1 MEVGFHRRRPLM
13 HGHTRGWVSLVLI
26 ALVVVMVPWTLWL
39 SIALPSRHTSHDWD
53 STWVGFDIVL
63 LAALALTAAGYRR
76 RWAILPIVASASG
89 MLLFADAWFDVTLSG
104 ADGASLFLAVAAELP
119 VGAFC
124 LWIAWQGMQELL
136 ARATSPG
143 DRRAPVRASLRPHT
157 PDRRRRAGRSRVG

>member
-26 ALVVVMVPWTLWL
+26 ALVAVMVPWTLWL
-39 SIALPSRHTSHDWD
+39 SVVLPSRHTSHDWD
-53 STWVGFDIVL
+53 STWVGFDLVL
-63 LAALALTAAGYRR
+63 LTGLALTAAGYRR

-136 ARATSPG
+136 ARTTSPG
-143 DRRAPVRASLRPHT
+143 DRRAPGRASPRPHT
-157 PDRRRRAGRSRVG
+157 PDRRRRADRSRAG

>member
-13 HGHTRGWVSLVLI
+13 HGQARAWVSLVLI

-39 SIALPSRHTSHDWD
+39 SIVLPARHTSHDWD
-53 STWVGFDIVL
+53 STWVGFDVVL
-63 LAALALTAAGYRR
+63 LVALGLTAAGYRW
-76 RWAILPIVASASG
+76 RWPILPIVASAAG

-104 ADGASLFLAVAAELP
+104 ADGASLFLAVAAEIP

-124 LWIAWQGMQELL
+124 LWIAWHGMQELL

-143 DRRAPVRASLRPHT
+143 DRRAPGRESPRPHT
-157 PDRRRRAGRSRVG
+157 PDRRRPADRSPVG

>member
-1 MEVGFHRRRPLM
+1 MELGFHRRRPLM

-26 ALVVVMVPWTLWL
+26 VLVAVMVPWTLWL
-39 SIALPSRHTSHDWD
+39 SVALPSRHTSHDWD
-53 STWVGFDIVL
+53 STWVGFDLVL
-63 LAALALTAAGYRR
+63 LTGLALTAAGYWR

-124 LWIAWQGMQELL
+124 FWIAWHGMQELL
-136 ARATSPG
+136 ARTTSPG
-143 DRRAPVRASLRPHT
+143 DRRAPGRASPRPHT
-157 PDRRRRAGRSRVG
+157 PDRRRRADRSRAG